1 MNVNETRG
9 DYSALCVKGVVTA
22 SGGIDLADLSD
33 GAIFDENGCGLFV
46 VRSVE
51 QTAIG
56 YNQLL
61 CHIDCRIIDLR
72 FDYKTEM

>member
-1 MNVNETRG
+1 MGRCVEYIGTACALNVNVNETRG

-22 SGGIDLADLSD
+22 GGGIDLADLSD
-33 GAIFDENGCGLFV
+33 GAIFDENGFSLFV

-56 YNQLL
+56 YKKFL
-61 CHIDCRIIDLR
+61 
-72 FDYKTEM
+72 